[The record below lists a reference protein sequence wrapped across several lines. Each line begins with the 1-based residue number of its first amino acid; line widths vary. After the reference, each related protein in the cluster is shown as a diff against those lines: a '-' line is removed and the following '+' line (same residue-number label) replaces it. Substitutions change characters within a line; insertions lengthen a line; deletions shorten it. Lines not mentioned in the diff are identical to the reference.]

1 MASLN
6 QLADGLALR
15 LNKPHDAVLK
25 ELIKDEYKSLRAL
38 YLRRTI
44 GNHGINSIL
53 SQSYD
58 IELIPIDFTDS
69 CFISGDCIIMRT
81 KNKVAQP
88 LRYETDIPF
97 MYVGTLD
104 GISFLHSTFAT
115 AKNYKY
121 LPYIGKTMTY
131 FYENNYIYLLN
142 NNKIKYIRVQAV
154 FSSPDQVISLC
165 NSDCYSDDM
174 EFPLPLDI
182 ISSITNDIYNIFINK
197 QNEEVQLNENRNRPV
212 QATSRGTREDNE

>member
-38 YLRRTI
+38 YLKRTI
-44 GNHGINSIL
+44 SNHGINSIL

-69 CFISGDCIIMRT
+69 CFISGDCTIMRT

-104 GISFLHSTFAT
+104 GISFLYSTFAT

-131 FYENNYIYLLN
+131 FYENNYIYIMN

-154 FSSPDQVISLC
+154 FSNPDQVISLC

-182 ISSITNDIYNIFINK
+182 ISSITNDIYNLFINK
-197 QNEEVQLNENRNRPV
+197 QKEEVQLNENSNRPI
-212 QATSRGTREDNE
+212 QTTSRGTREDNE